1 MLFHKPVV
9 AERLEREGSQHAKV
23 LGKTKETNVS
33 VFVFTLI
40 FLVVKTEQTQL
51 YSECV
56 VHLSNRSGTSP
67 NPNPKQSEYLN
78 T

>member
-33 VFVFTLI
+33 VFVFTLV

-51 YSECV
+51 YSE
-56 VHLSNRSGTSP
+56 
-67 NPNPKQSEYLN
+67 
-78 T
+78 